1 MERIGK
7 ELNEGRGI
15 SELNKE
21 ETINLF
27 NIFKS
32 NSFSTFEYQILNRFI
47 EISFNIGNYDSKFY
61 KKSNKYY
68 FLITCPEYF
77 DEIKLKSIISHELNH
92 FIEVS
97 KIEDNKFRYPNYN
110 KIKKSLIEFNPES
123 KQLQFFKHII
133 YKTLD
138 NEINANVAQTYT
150 YLRSFNTNDDI
161 LLKDELKKYEVS
173 IEYNNLLEFDVNEFK
188 NDIKNNSINFEEFNN
203 ILLRNDVGNFLD
215 FINYNLSTDKYI
227 DCWFKIIYSNI
238 KKLLE
243 KQTNII
249 KEVIEDINKLNNYSS
264 EYPVNEKVVLNYIQY
279 LNDNIKNNS

>member
-110 KIKKSLIEFNPES
+110 KIKKSVIEFNPES

-161 LLKDELKKYEVS
+161 LLKDELKNYEVR
-173 IEYNNLLEFDVNEFK
+173 IEYNNLLEFDVNKFK